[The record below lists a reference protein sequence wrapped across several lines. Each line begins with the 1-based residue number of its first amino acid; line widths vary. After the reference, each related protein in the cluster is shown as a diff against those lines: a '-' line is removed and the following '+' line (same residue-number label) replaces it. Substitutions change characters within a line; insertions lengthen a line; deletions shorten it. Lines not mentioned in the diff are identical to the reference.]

1 QMLPHPPETNQSKQI
16 RLEHPSVY
24 QLTTKKEQHENL
36 TRVMFGER
44 NLNKTNRTILL
55 VGETGTGKSTLI
67 DALLNY
73 AIGVK
78 FEEEI
83 WFQIVEEERGCQIES
98 QTSDV
103 IVYQIYGFE
112 DKTLPYSLT
121 IVDTPGY
128 GDTRNQE
135 LDAKVAA
142 KLLSLFGQ
150 ANCVNE
156 INAVGLVMKASDNRL
171 TDRLICQTETQT
183 SDVIVYQIFDFKG
196 QILSSSLTII
206 DTPGFGYMRGL
217 QHDEVSQI
225 LLELFRSEEVHEI
238 NAVGLVMKATDNSLS
253 DRLMYVLNSAMS
265 LFGKDLEE
273 NIVALITHSDGRN
286 PRNALQALEA
296 ANIKS
301 SNREFIYFV
310 FNNCQHEDR
319 AKNRELLEIAYQT
332 SLKGFKEFMLFLD
345 ETKPQKLKTTVEVL
359 KERTQLTAC
368 IQNLQQRIK
377 EIELKQNEIQKI
389 KEAYNKYQEQMKE
402 NEDFSIEV
410 DDVYKK
416 KKSIRGGMWL
426 LVFYEGALTCSV
438 CEENCHY
445 PGCTIA
451 WSPGRCQVMKDGRC
465 TVCTNKC
472 PASDHVKENWRYKI
486 KTRKLQKTL
495 EDVKEKYEKN
505 KAECEKKLTLLE
517 NLEKENDNLTSKWSL
532 LLDEAYSHVIR
543 LEKIALKVES
553 VSTLVHLDFL
563 MEKMREKGDQEKV
576 KKLEEMKS
584 RVNEGTNTALR
595 YAKNS

>member
-1 QMLPHPPETNQSKQI
+1 MMNLYEFVFGRKISGMTSEVTITSSGCPAVLLFK
-16 RLEHPSVY
+16 
-24 QLTTKKEQHENL
+24 TKKERFSRWTRATLGNKHE
-36 TRVMFGER
+36 RQR
-44 NLNKTNRTILL
+44 NKTILL
-55 VGETGTGKSTLI
+55 VGEGGAGKSTLVNT
-67 DALLNY
+67 LVNY
-73 AIGVK
+73 AIGVM
-78 FEEEI
+78 FEDDV
-83 WFQIVEEERGCQIES
+83 WFQIVEEEEGR
-98 QTSDV
+98 
-103 IVYQIYGFE
+103 
-112 DKTLPYSLT
+112 
-121 IVDTPGY
+121 
-128 GDTRNQE
+128 
-135 LDAKVAA
+135 
-142 KLLSLFGQ
+142 
-150 ANCVNE
+150 
-156 INAVGLVMKASDNRL
+156 
-171 TDRLICQTETQT
+171 CQTETQT
-183 SDVIVYQIFDFKG
+183 SDVIIYQIFDFKG

-217 QHDEVSQI
+217 QHDEKVSQI

-238 NAVGLVMKATDNSLS
+238 NAVGLVIKATDNSLS
-253 DRLMYVLNSAMS
+253 DRLMYVLNSVTS

-319 AKNRELLEIAYQT
+319 AKNRELLKIAYQT

-345 ETKPQKLKTTVEVL
+345 ETEPQKLKTTVEVL

-389 KEAYNKYQEQMKE
+389 KEAYNKYQEQMKK
-402 NEDFSIEV
+402 NEEFSIEV
-410 DDVYKK
+410 DGVYKK

-426 LVFYEGALTCSV
+426 LVFYEGAVTCSV

-451 WSPGRCQVMKDGRC
+451 WSPELCEVMKDGRC

-472 PASDHVKENWRYKI
+472 PASVHVKENWRYKI
-486 KTRKLQKTL
+486 KTRKVQKTL
-495 EDVKEKYEKN
+495 EDVREKYEKN

-517 NLEKENDNLTSKWSL
+517 NLEKENINLTSKWLL

-563 MEKMREKGDQEKV
+563 IEKMREKGDLRKV

-584 RVNEGTNTALR
+584 RVNEVTNTALR